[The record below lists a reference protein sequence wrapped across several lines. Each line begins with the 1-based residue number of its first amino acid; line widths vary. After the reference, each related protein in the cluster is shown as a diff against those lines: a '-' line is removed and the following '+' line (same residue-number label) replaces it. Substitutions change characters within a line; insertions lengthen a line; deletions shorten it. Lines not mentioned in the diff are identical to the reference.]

1 MVVWRALS
9 TASFDEFFCRVAAA
23 LFSLFAAAT
32 PFLFLTGIDNLRRID
47 GGSLMVV
54 LVTVGRG
61 TSLSADV

>member
-23 LFSLFAAAT
+23 LLFLFAGFT
-32 PFLFLTGIDNLRRID
+32 LFLIGIDNLRRID

-54 LVTVGRG
+54 LVIAGRG